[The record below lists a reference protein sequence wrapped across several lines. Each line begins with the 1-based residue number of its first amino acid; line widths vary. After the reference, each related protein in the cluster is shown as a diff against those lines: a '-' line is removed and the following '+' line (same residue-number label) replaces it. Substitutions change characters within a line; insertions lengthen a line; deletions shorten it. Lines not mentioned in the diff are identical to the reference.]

1 MVINRVGPVSCAR
14 IVGTLYAIMGL
25 LMGGVFSVVAL
36 AGGFASN
43 TSEVGNLG
51 PIIGVGSVI
60 VFPICYGALGFVA
73 TLIGAWL
80 YNALAGMVGGIQV
93 DIQ

>member
-1 MVINRVGPVSCAR
+1 MVITRVGPVSCAK
-14 IVGTLYAIMGL
+14 IVGTLYAIIGL
-25 LMGGVFSVVAL
+25 LIGGVFSLVAL

-43 TSEVGNLG
+43 ASEVGALG

-73 TLIGAWL
+73 TVIGAWL
-80 YNALAGMVGGIQV
+80 YNVLAGMVGGIQLDV
-93 DIQ
+93 Q